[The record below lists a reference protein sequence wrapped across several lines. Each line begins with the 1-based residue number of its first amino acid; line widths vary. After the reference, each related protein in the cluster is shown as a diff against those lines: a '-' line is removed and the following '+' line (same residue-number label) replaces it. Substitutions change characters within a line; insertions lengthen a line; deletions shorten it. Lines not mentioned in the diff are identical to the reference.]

1 MASITAT
8 KEKNLFDVVP
18 EAREY
23 YDFDKNKEIDIS
35 TLSVASHTMVWW
47 KCPNCGDENCKT
59 VNSKIKRLA
68 DGSFHFYGC
77 KIHNNGKRNKSRT
90 LQKVADTDFLARIWD
105 SANNPN
111 LNPSEIAINSKARAN
126 WVCPKCKHEWCASIY
141 RVFDV
146 SGRCPA
152 CEGRNVIV
160 PGSTDVL
167 SLVPEAK
174 RYYNWEKNIDIDIEH
189 LGVGSST
196 EVWWRCPDCGNE
208 TKMPIKNKVHKR
220 RDGTYYVRSCNK
232 CFGKWRDKPGKANKS
247 QPKAAIVSEN
257 ANLMKFWD
265 WDGNKDLDPTSVHIY
280 SRRVV
285 AWKCPKCHYAWTSS
299 VNNLRGSKGECPCCE
314 QLKVIVEGI
323 NDIFTLV
330 PEAKRYYDFEKNKD
344 MDIASIRISS
354 KRLVH
359 WKCPSC
365 GSEALSSC
373 ASKIKKI
380 SGVYHFC
387 ACKKCF
393 RNTIGKPKK
402 NAGNR
407 LNDLG
412 KNSLAVMYPDI
423 ALLWSDNNE
432 RSARTVAPNATFEA
446 LWVCPGCGLE
456 HRALVQDMVN
466 GNAPCPFCREIR
478 IQSGYNTLADK
489 FPDLTKYWSKNNIR
503 TANDVFPTS
512 SFFAL
517 WICQDC
523 GGEYGSPVKDVV
535 GGNTIC
541 PYCNNRRPLSG
552 YNTLADKYPNIAAM
566 WATDNDRDAD
576 SVLLDSIYEARW
588 ACPDCGGIFA
598 AQVKDMVDG
607 NVACP
612 YCTDKRVLPGFNSL
626 VDKFPT
632 IAKMWSENNEQT
644 ANTILPSLAYNAL
657 WICPNCGGEYSAPI
671 RDVVSG
677 VTDCPYCTDK
687 RVLPG
692 FNSFAVKYPELL
704 QGWDYL
710 RNYPIDVN
718 PDSISDKNQKLV
730 WWKCS
735 NGHKYRMSVQARILM
750 DKRQKEACSIC
761 KGRRREISHF
771 I

>member
-299 VNNLRGSKGECPCCE
+299 VNNLRGSSGECPCCE
-314 QLKVIVEGI
+314 QRRVIVPGI
-323 NDIFTLV
+323 NDIFSLV
-330 PEAKRYYDFEKNKD
+330 PEAKQYYDFEKNTD
-344 MDIASIRISS
+344 IEIASINISS
-354 KRLVH
+354 KRRAW
-359 WKCPSC
+359 WKCPTC
-365 GSEALSSC
+365 GNETYSSF
-373 ASKIKKI
+373 AAKIKRI
-380 SGVYHFC
+380 NESYHFC
-387 ACKKCF
+387 TCKKCY
-393 RNTIGKPKK
+393 RGDGSRSEKK
-402 NAGNR
+402 TTKNSR
-407 LNDLG
+407 DLG
-412 KNSLAVMYPDI
+412 ANSLAEIHPAV
-423 ALLWSDNNE
+423 ALLWSNSNE
-432 RSARTVAPNATFEA
+432 RSARTVTPNSSFDA
-446 LWVCPGCGLE
+446 LWDCPDCNLE
-456 HRALVQDMVN
+456 YRALVHDMVN
-466 GNAPCPFCREIR
+466 GNASCPFCNNRR
-478 IQSGYNTLADK
+478 VRSGYNSLIDK
-489 FPDLTKYWSKNNIR
+489 NPNIAKFWSQNNYLH
-503 TANDVFPTS
+503 ASDVFPTS
-512 SFFAL
+512 TFS
-517 WICQDC
+517 
-523 GGEYGSPVKDVV
+523 
-535 GGNTIC
+535 
-541 PYCNNRRPLSG
+541 
-552 YNTLADKYPNIAAM
+552 
-566 WATDNDRDAD
+566 
-576 SVLLDSIYEARW
+576 
-588 ACPDCGGIFA
+588 
-598 AQVKDMVDG
+598 
-607 NVACP
+607 
-612 YCTDKRVLPGFNSL
+612 
-626 VDKFPT
+626 
-632 IAKMWSENNEQT
+632 
-644 ANTILPSLAYNAL
+644 AL
-657 WICPNCGGEYSAPI
+657 WICPNCDGEYSAPVNDMVEGI
-671 RDVVSG
+671 A
-677 VTDCPYCTDK
+677 DCPYCADR
-687 RVLPG
+687 RVLPS
-692 FNSFAVKYPELL
+692 FNSFAAKHSELL
-704 QGWDYL
+704 NEWDYI
-710 RNYPIDVN
+710 RNYTVGID
-718 PDSISDKNQKLV
+718 PDTIFDTDLKAV
-730 WWKCS
+730 WWICK
-735 NGHKYRMSVQARILM
+735 NGHKFRMSTRARLLFE
-750 DKRQKEACSIC
+750 KRHKTACLTC
-761 KGRRREISHF
+761 KGRRREIRHF